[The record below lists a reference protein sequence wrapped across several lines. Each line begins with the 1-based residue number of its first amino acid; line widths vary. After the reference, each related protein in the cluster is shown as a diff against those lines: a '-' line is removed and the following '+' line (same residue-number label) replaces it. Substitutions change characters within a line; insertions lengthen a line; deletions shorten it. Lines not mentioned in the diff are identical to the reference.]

1 MILVCLI
8 QWDLTFSW
16 FYWFVVFLSILEV
29 MFDGFKDDKY
39 KPCSLLVEMVKNN
52 NLGLKTGQGF
62 YDYSEGPR
70 NKKVASQFQ

>member
-1 MILVCLI
+1 M
-8 QWDLTFSW
+8 
-16 FYWFVVFLSILEV
+16 Y
-29 MFDGFKDDKY
+29 DGFKDEKY

-70 NKKVASQFQ
+70 NKKVASQFQK